1 MIIQNVSNCNVCAAT
16 SMRLNVTV
24 IIGAFVFVFGAF
36 ITGMELVQ
44 GGGGGG
50 GIYGAV
56 LAGPLLIVF
65 GIVVIKI
72 GSRPKRFSRRK

>member
-1 MIIQNVSNCNVCAAT
+1 
-16 SMRLNVTV
+16 MRLNVTT
-24 IIGAFVFVFGAF
+24 IFGAFVFVFGAF

-50 GIYGAV
+50 IYGAI

-65 GIVVIKI
+65 GIVLMKF
-72 GSRPKRFSRRK
+72 GSRSKRFSRRK

>member
-1 MIIQNVSNCNVCAAT
+1 
-16 SMRLNVTV
+16 MRLNATV
-24 IIGAFVFVFGAF
+24 IFGGLVFVLGAF

-50 GIYGAV
+50 GIFGAI
-56 LAGPLLIVF
+56 LAGPLLVVF
-65 GIVVIKI
+65 GAVLVKI